1 MQARI
6 EYLEHQLKQQKRIN
20 IVVMV
25 VLLLVVATGFTRTLP
40 DVEPVIKANK
50 FELVNG
56 QGKTVLVMEP
66 RETAAEIA
74 LYNNEGNLLI
84 SLGSEV
90 KSEGAFIQLKNRK
103 GENSMQLRCN
113 QDGAALKMYDDKNNS
128 IVYIGEDKL
137 HDRAGIISLAE
148 NDTQKIIL
156 NTHEECIYIANP
168 KVKTGYSQLPN

>member
-1 MQARI
+1 MQSRI
-6 EYLEHQLKQQKRIN
+6 EYLEQQLKQQKRLN
-20 IVVMV
+20 MAVIVVL
-25 VLLLVVATGFTRTLP
+25 VLVAATGFTRTLP
-40 DVEPVIKANK
+40 DVEPVLKANK

-74 LYNNEGNLLI
+74 LYNNEGKLLLN
-84 SLGSEV
+84 LGSEL
-90 KSEGAFIQLKNRK
+90 KGEGAFIQLKNRK
-103 GENSMQLRCN
+103 GQNSMQLRCN
-113 QDGAALKMYDDKNNS
+113 DEGAALKMYDDKNNS

-156 NTHEECIYIANP
+156 NTHEKSIYIANP
-168 KVKTGYSQLPN
+168 KMKTGYSQLPN